1 MPDLSPERYAWIQRN
16 GLVGEVFFFCCLLA
30 NSDKAFSWPFCSEC
44 SRFLQCFLNFTLH
57 LQKLDAGLAEADSA
71 EGPAR
76 AIVQSN
82 SYGWVAMLYDMCL
95 TCERLPLQEAVF
107 ASRRFCVILDFPWER
122 KTRRKR

>member
-1 MPDLSPERYAWIQRN
+1 MRFSSIVVSWQILIRHSLGRFALNVHDSCN
-16 GLVGEVFFFCCLLA
+16 
-30 NSDKAFSWPFCSEC
+30 AFEFYVASS
-44 SRFLQCFLNFTLH
+44 
-57 LQKLDAGLAEADSA
+57 KLDAGLAEADSA

-107 ASRRFCVILDFPWER
+107 ASRRFCVILDFPLGEEN
-122 KTRRKR
+122 KKKKMMTELASKSCDA